1 MNQKIL
7 NSIFLLILIVVLIN
21 PIIGSAQI
29 QNKIKI
35 EKDIVFGESVNFKG
49 ENETLLLD
57 IYYPAEGV
65 TKNRPVILW
74 MHGGGFRIGNDKSQ
88 KYIVAMSERFAKRG
102 YVCLSINYRVR
113 ENPKD
118 DKPGTMKDA
127 LEDAMKG
134 LNWLRENSEKLGVNK
149 SKIVIGGGSAGGI
162 LGTNFCYREGTDS
175 EKWDK
180 SGIIG
185 FVNLWG
191 SPDGSWGKLTI
202 DKNDPPTIIVHG
214 TEDASVPFKNSV
226 EIIKKLNSAGV
237 KNELFAIEG
246 AGHTP
251 ASHMDDFEKNI
262 AIFLDDL
269 IIEDY
274 TFKPLQKLRRQHGLQ
289 DPFLM
294 PNGKRVSTKKEWQ
307 KQRQY
312 IKTMLAHYQYG
323 EMPPV
328 PQNVVV
334 KETLSEE
341 VYNGTAIKKEYVLTL
356 KRNGKSLDLHFGLIK
371 PKRSGSFPVVIK
383 NDRSINEIP
392 DEINLEAIK
401 RGYIMC
407 QYVRTD
413 LSLDDKNVQLTRSSG
428 IFPLYPEYDWGT
440 IAVWAWGYQLI
451 IDYFETLDFVD
462 IEKIV
467 VTGHSRGGKTAFC
480 GGIYDER
487 IAITAPNSSG
497 LGGTA
502 SHRYFELG
510 QDEQTIGHASFAN
523 AHWWTPE
530 FFKLAGFEAR
540 LPYDAHFGKAIIAP
554 RAFFNAHAL
563 QDYWANPFGTF
574 LTFEAAKKVYKW
586 MGVEDNIK
594 MHWRTGGHLQGVI
607 DWLALLDFSDQY
619 FYNKKVESRL
629 DINPYPTVK
638 VPVFWDVPDK

>member
-1 MNQKIL
+1 MNIKIFKSL
-7 NSIFLLILIVVLIN
+7 FFIVVFAMFVN
-21 PIIGSAQI
+21 PFSGISQVKKDIR
-29 QNKIKI
+29 I

-57 IYYPAEGV
+57 IYYPTEGV
-65 TKNRPVILW
+65 AVNRPTILW
-74 MHGGGFRIGNDKSQ
+74 MHGGGFRIANDKSQ

-118 DKPGTMKDA
+118 DKLGTMKDA

-134 LNWLRENSEKLGVNK
+134 LNWLRENSEKLGIDK
-149 SKIVIGGGSAGGI
+149 DQIVIGGGSAGGM
-162 LGTNFCYREGTDS
+162 LASHLCYKDNSES

-180 SGIIG
+180 SGIVG

-191 SPDGSWGKLTI
+191 SPDESWGNLPI

-214 TEDASVPFKNSV
+214 TEDASVSFSNSQR
-226 EIIKKLNSAGV
+226 IIGELNKSGV
-237 KNELFAIEG
+237 KNELVAING

-251 ASHMDDFEKNI
+251 TRHMDDFEKNI
-262 AIFLDDL
+262 ASFLDDL

-274 TFKPLQKLRRQHGLQ
+274 SFKSLKQLKRQHGLQ
-289 DPFLM
+289 DPFLK
-294 PNGKRVSTKKEWQ
+294 PDGQRVSTKEEWQ

-312 IKTMLAHYQYG
+312 IKAMLAHFQYG

-328 PQNVVV
+328 PKNVIV

-341 VYNGTAIKKEYVLTL
+341 IYDGAAIRKEYTLTL
-356 KRNGKSLDLHFGLIK
+356 NRNSKTLDFRFGLIK
-371 PKRSGSFPVVIK
+371 PNRKGTFPVIIK

-407 QYVRTD
+407 QYIRTD
-413 LSLDDKNVQLTRSSG
+413 LSLDDKNIELTRNSG
-428 IFPLYPEYDWGT
+428 VFPLYPEYDWGT
-440 IAVWAWGYQLI
+440 IAVWAWGYKLI
-451 IDYFETLDFVD
+451 IDYFEMLDFID

-530 FFKLAGFEAR
+530 FFKLAGFESR
-540 LPYDAHFGKAIIAP
+540 LPYDAHFGKAVIAP

-594 MHWRTGGHLQGVI
+594 MHWRTGGHAQGVT

-619 FYNKKVESRL
+619 FYNIKVDSNLE
-629 DINPYPTVK
+629 INPYSTVK
-638 VPVFWDVPDK
+638 VPVYWEVPE